1 MIKSDETVRTVHI
14 GARNGRK
21 VEEECYTTSQAKKM
35 LTRRNTQMS
44 THSEPNDSAA
54 QTVLDYFPAPSTRD
68 LSVQKAEANAKREP
82 EYRRQNACK
91 KAFIYR
97 REDIWKL
104 GKRA

>member
-1 MIKSDETVRTVHI
+1 MKPCELCISACD
-14 GARNGRK
+14 GRK
-21 VEEECYTTSQAKKM
+21 VEEECYTTSRAKKM

-104 GKRA
+104 GKRT